1 MKTYIALFAF
11 IAIPLS
17 AEGAAPLQIY
27 PEKVVLVGPRDEQR
41 LIVQAGGDAT
51 REAKYASSNPKVA
64 SADVPGSK
72 RGGRW

>member
-51 REAKYASSNPKVA
+51 HRSEVCEFEPQ
-64 SADVPGSK
+64 
-72 RGGRW
+72 GRQR